1 MTITAMIALFRTKVG
16 FIVKYLENELS
27 EVFITNTTYHLHPF
41 RVFRVFRCLGSNY
54 SLLHRKTLKTLNFDS
69 R

>member
-27 EVFITNTTYHLHPF
+27 EVLHNKYNLSSTF
-41 RVFRVFRCLGSNY
+41 RLFRVFRC
-54 SLLHRKTLKTLNFDS
+54 
-69 R
+69 